1 LENKKITVIGSI
13 NMDIVT
19 STNRVPMM
27 GETVMGESFHTLPGG
42 KGANQAVAAARL
54 GAEVYL
60 VGCVGDD
67 SFGTDLLQHL
77 KNQGVHTDYVEP
89 VTHTST
95 GTASTT
101 IANGDNHI
109 IVVPGANYAVTPEFV
124 AKYEQVI
131 AESDVL
137 MLQLEIPLESVE
149 KAVEIANKHHVKV
162 ILNPAPIQPL
172 SKELMKKVD
181 YLTPN
186 EYEQQMLFDANE
198 WTDQE
203 REEMMAKC
211 IITRGAKG
219 ITFYQNG
226 QKELPSYKVKV
237 VDTTGAGDS
246 FNGALAVSLSN
257 GATVEDACQFAIAVG
272 ALSVTKLGAQ
282 GGMPTRE
289 EVHGFLQ
296 TQKGNEPS

>member
-19 STNRVPMM
+19 STNRVPVM
-27 GETVMGESFHTLPGG
+27 GETVMGESFHTIPGG

-54 GAEVYL
+54 GAETYL
-60 VGCVGDD
+60 IGCVGND

-89 VTHTST
+89 VTHSST
-95 GTASTT
+95 GTASIT
-101 IANGDNHI
+101 ISNGDNHI

-124 AKYEQVI
+124 SKHEQVI
-131 AESDVL
+131 AESDLL
-137 MLQLEIPLESVE
+137 MLQLEIPIESVE
-149 KAVEIANKHHVKV
+149 KAVELANKHHVKV

-172 SKELMKKVD
+172 SKELIQKVD

-186 EYEQQMLFDANE
+186 EYEQQLLLNSNE
-198 WTDQE
+198 WTEKE

-211 IITRGAKG
+211 IITRGSNG

-246 FNGALAVSLSN
+246 FNGALAVSLSE
-257 GATVEDACQFAIAVG
+257 GAALEDACQFAIAVG

-289 EVHGFLQ
+289 EVHAFLQ
-296 TQKGNEPS
+296 TQKGNE

>member
-1 LENKKITVIGSI
+1 LKSKKITVLGSI
-13 NMDIVT
+13 NMDLVT
-19 STNRVPMM
+19 FTNRVPVM
-27 GETVMGESFHTLPGG
+27 GETVMGESFHTIPGG

-54 GAEVYL
+54 GAETYL
-60 VGCVGDD
+60 IGCVGND

-89 VTHTST
+89 VTHAST
-95 GTASTT
+95 GTASIT
-101 IANGDNHI
+101 ISNGDNHI
-109 IVVPGANYAVTPEFV
+109 IVVPGANYAVTPDFV
-124 AKYEQVI
+124 AKQEQVI
-131 AESDVL
+131 AESDLL
-137 MLQLEIPLESVE
+137 MLQLEIPIESVE
-149 KAVEIANKHHVKV
+149 KAVELANKHHVKV

-172 SKELMKKVD
+172 SKELIQKVD

-186 EYEQQMLFDANE
+186 EYEQQLLLNSNE
-198 WTDQE
+198 WTEEE

-211 IITRGAKG
+211 IITRGSKG

-246 FNGALAVSLSN
+246 FNGALAVSLSE
-257 GATVEDACQFAIAVG
+257 GAALEDACQFAIAVG

-282 GGMPTRE
+282 GGMPTKE
-289 EVHGFLQ
+289 EVHAFLQ
-296 TQKGNEPS
+296 TQKGNE